1 VRRRFPLAFAG
12 LLIVA
17 LFAVLGFAAFSAEK
31 TDTPASTVVLPAG
44 VSARVAGAAL
54 ASQVQALPAVEDP
67 TTTTTTLETT
77 TTEARTT
84 LRLAAEATP
93 ATTTTTTTTTAPP
106 TTTTTTTTAPP
117 TTTTTTT
124 TAPPGPTTTLVAG
137 GIRDVE
143 EWRPLV
149 EASFPADRVEEA
161 LEVMKCESN
170 GDPLAVNP
178 RTNASGL
185 FQFIPSTWNWASPLA
200 GWSGSSV
207 FVPEANVDTAAWLVQ
222 ESIDAGDHPWA
233 HWSPCMP

>member
-1 VRRRFPLAFAG
+1 
-12 LLIVA
+12 VA
-17 LFAVLGFAAFSAEK
+17 LLAVLGFAAFSIEK
-31 TDTPASTVVLPAG
+31 TAPPAPTVALPAG

-54 ASQVQALPAVEDP
+54 ASQVQALPAIEEP
-67 TTTTTTLETT
+67 TTTTTRPETTT
-77 TTEARTT
+77 TTEAPAT

-93 ATTTTTTTTTAPP
+93 ITTTTTTTPPTTTTKATTTTTTTTTPP
-106 TTTTTTTTAPP
+106 TTTTKATTTTTTTTV
-117 TTTTTTT
+117 
-124 TAPPGPTTTLVAG
+124 PPGPTTTLVAG

-200 GWSGSSV
+200 GWGSTSV
-207 FVPEANVDTAAWLVQ
+207 FDPEANVDTAAWLVQ

-233 HWSPCMP
+233 HWSPCKP

>member
-1 VRRRFPLAFAG
+1 
-12 LLIVA
+12 VA
-17 LFAVLGFAAFSAEK
+17 LLAVLGFAAFSAEK
-31 TDTPASTVVLPAG
+31 TDTPTSTVALPAG
-44 VSARVAGAAL
+44 VSARIAGAAL
-54 ASQVQALPAVEDP
+54 ASQVQTLPAIEEP
-67 TTTTTTLETT
+67 TTTTTTTT
-77 TTEARTT
+77 TTSEA
-84 LRLAAEATP
+84 LAAPRLAATEAAP
-93 ATTTTTTTTTAPP
+93 TTTTTTAPPTTTTRPTTTTTAPP

-124 TAPPGPTTTLVAG
+124 LPPGPTTTLVAG

-161 LEVMKCESN
+161 LKVMKCESN

-200 GWSGSSV
+200 GWNGTSV
-207 FVPEANVDTAAWLVQ
+207 FDPDANVDTAAWLVQ

-233 HWSPCMP
+233 HWAPCMP